1 MDIHSCISGWRV
13 VGTSSWLF
21 TFCTS
26 QIDSLC
32 QKRVSSLSLY
42 LSLPS
47 SAIQESQEFTF
58 TLQFTCFFYFSIF
71 VHPRDDNFTH
81 SLMRNVKYQCSSIG
95 KHIFRFYSHIKVEMI
110 REMKIVLNYAH
121 FIRFLNSN
129 CDFCMCVC
137 LWVKEKIILM
147 DIPMIFIFISQDL
160 SLSSFIKYKAMC

>member
-1 MDIHSCISGWRV
+1 MMNEKQLPNLNGHSLMHLRMR
-13 VGTSSWLF
+13 SSWHKFMVIHLLHITDPF
-21 TFCTS
+21 IMS
-26 QIDSLC
+26 KKSL
-32 QKRVSSLSLY
+32 VSLS

-95 KHIFRFYSHIKVEMI
+95 KHIFRFHSHIKVEMI

-129 CDFCMCVC
+129 CDFCVCVC
-137 LWVKEKIILM
+137 L
-147 DIPMIFIFISQDL
+147 
-160 SLSSFIKYKAMC
+160 